1 MFAGTIAGALLLP
14 YALVVLPKAEN
25 PAMSSHQQYVIV
37 LTAAQVFQN
46 GSLGFFAA
54 WGGLALS
61 SGAGMDTPLL
71 RY

>member
-1 MFAGTIAGALLLP
+1 MFAGTIAGALLP

-25 PAMSSHQQYVIV
+25 PAMSHQQYVIV

-46 GSLGFFAA
+46 GSLGFFAV